1 MKRLTALISAL
12 LLVSGLCS
20 CGEVDNSEEEETSAK
35 TSVSEETET
44 SETETTTIS
53 EDEEPEISD
62 SENLSESE
70 FVGKWEVVKIV
81 MDGED
86 VTEMFAPDFPAY
98 MYGQLEVKD
107 KGRARMY
114 TLNPSDER
122 NEEVWTSY
130 KWKMKDDKS
139 AVFHE
144 SDLDYDMPVSIED
157 GFLVFSSDDTQLY
170 FERVDEFHKSED
182 TEQND
187 DTEPTTVQ
195 NEDNVVTASDISDFV
210 GKWECFDLG
219 GIKENLDVVPS
230 EFFKFEIKE
239 DGSSTLYL
247 NYGKENEYGETYT
260 LIKKDDGTFEMDAD
274 YEIFPAEIENGIL
287 TVVIADTPLKFKKVE
302 EFTVSES

>member
-20 CGEVDNSEEEETSAK
+20 CGQIEKSEKEETSAK
-35 TSVSEETET
+35 TSVSEEKEE
-44 SETETTTIS
+44 SETTTVN

-114 TLNPSDER
+114 MFNPSDER

-157 GFLVFSSDDTQLY
+157 GCLVFSSDDTQLY
-170 FERVDEFHKSED
+170 FERVDEFHKPED

-195 NEDNVVTASDISDFV
+195 TESTVDSASDISDFV

-230 EFFKFEIKE
+230 DFFKFEIKE
-239 DGSSTLYL
+239 DCSCTLYL
-247 NYGKENEYGETYT
+247 FYSQENEYSETYT
-260 LIKKDDGTFEMDAD
+260 LVKKENGTFEMDAD

-287 TVVIADTPLKFKKVE
+287 KVEISETLFSFKKVS